1 MHPLASLFVLA
12 ADGVNVVEAYVVDN
26 ERGAREGGA
35 PASEAV
41 AIPEDEEQTPD
52 APFGQRLKEVCRLS
66 LAIAVVLLV
75 VVVVVVVVATRVIL
89 WCQLF
94 LPGTKCS

>member
-41 AIPEDEEQTPD
+41 AIPEDEEKTPD

-66 LAIAVVLLV
+66 LAIAVVLTGGGGGGDSCRFV
-75 VVVVVVVVATRVIL
+75 VPVISTGH
-89 WCQLF
+89 QV
-94 LPGTKCS
+94 